1 MSAEH
6 YDWIRGC
13 QSMAHRTSNT
23 ATVVISTVERA
34 EMDPEHAAV
43 DELLKVSSLPVFDPN
58 VAKQQAGAREK
69 ISRIECYGRSA
80 FEVAECA

>member
-13 QSMAHRTSNT
+13 QWMAHRTSNT

-58 VAKQQAGAREK
+58 VANNKPVPEEDFADRMLWNMHAN
-69 ISRIECYGRSA
+69 
-80 FEVAECA
+80 